1 MKLSLSFST
10 NLEKTS
16 RMALEISSNSSA
28 MHLENAVLC
37 IWKTLCIYLSIY
49 LSVLRRE
56 MRERENENEEE
67 ALSTSTTILNHS
79 CTKEFPKQSITTTA
93 TTTTH
98 FKANKHF

>member
-1 MKLSLSFST
+1 
-10 NLEKTS
+10 
-16 RMALEISSNSSA
+16 
-28 MHLENAVLC
+28 MHLENAVH
-37 IWKTLCIYLSIY
+37 LSIY

>member
-28 MHLENAVLC
+28 MHLENAVH
-37 IWKTLCIYLSIY
+37 LSIY

-56 MRERENENEEE
+56 MRERERTKTKKKLSPLPQQFSIIP
-67 ALSTSTTILNHS
+67 ALKNSQSNPLLLLLLLLHIS
-79 CTKEFPKQSITTTA
+79 KQTNT
-93 TTTTH
+93 
-98 FKANKHF
+98 FDKRKK

>member
-1 MKLSLSFST
+1 
-10 NLEKTS
+10 
-16 RMALEISSNSSA
+16 
-28 MHLENAVLC
+28 
-37 IWKTLCIYLSIY
+37 
-49 LSVLRRE
+49 